1 VQREAGDRAT
11 HTLREFF
18 GSVVMTLRIAAD
30 HLRRATMTIRAL
42 GAPTPPAAAPNGA
55 SPNGTSSDVS
65 RPPETRDQPYA
76 VFRTPTDETASLNLD
91 QLAGAIGL
99 HPDEVLRRLANGEG
113 LGDRL
118 SAAADTSYGSTV
130 GSLIRGGILVDRYA

>member
-1 VQREAGDRAT
+1 M
-11 HTLREFF
+11 LCEFF
-18 GSVVMTLRIAAD
+18 ESVFMTLRIAAD

-42 GAPTPPAAAPNGA
+42 QATTPPPAATPNGV
-55 SPNGTSSDVS
+55 SPNATSSDVS
-65 RPPETRDQPYA
+65 GPPETHDQPYA

-99 HPDEVLRRLANGEG
+99 HPDEVLRRLASGEG

-118 SAAADTSYGSTV
+118 SAAADTSDGSTV
-130 GSLIRGGILVDRYA
+130 GALIRGGILVDRYA

>member
-1 VQREAGDRAT
+1 
-11 HTLREFF
+11 
-18 GSVVMTLRIAAD
+18 
-30 HLRRATMTIRAL
+30 MTISAISPSKPTTPL
-42 GAPTPPAAAPNGA
+42 AAPATASSVPPA
-55 SPNGTSSDVS
+55 
-65 RPPETRDQPYA
+65 
-76 VFRTPTDETASLNLD
+76 PTDETASLNLD

-118 SAAADTSYGSTV
+118 SAAADTGYGSTV

>member
-1 VQREAGDRAT
+1 
-11 HTLREFF
+11 
-18 GSVVMTLRIAAD
+18 
-30 HLRRATMTIRAL
+30 MTIRAL
-42 GAPTPPAAAPNGA
+42 AAPTPLPAAASSGA
-55 SPNGTSSDVS
+55 SSNVAGA
-65 RPPETRDQPYA
+65 PETHDQAVA
-76 VFRTPTDETASLNLD
+76 VFPAAPTDETASLNLD

-118 SAAADTSYGSTV
+118 SAAADTGYGSTV